1 VDDDHVF
8 LTLVQGLLQ
17 GTGHRLK
24 FAADALQAT
33 SLAIRERPDLVLLDL
48 QLPGGDGLTILKRL
62 KSNSHTRNIPVV
74 IYISA
79 SDPNIASSEASQ
91 LGAAAYLP
99 KPITRAGLLA
109 TIEQVLNSRQ
119 G

>member
-33 SLAIRERPDLVLLDL
+33 GLAIRERPDLVLLDL
-48 QLPGGDGLTILKRL
+48 QLPE
-62 KSNSHTRNIPVV
+62 VMV
-74 IYISA
+74 
-79 SDPNIASSEASQ
+79 
-91 LGAAAYLP
+91 
-99 KPITRAGLLA
+99 
-109 TIEQVLNSRQ
+109 SRS
-119 G
+119 